1 MITQISTRKL
11 FLERKA
17 LPTNFLSQRKF
28 DQRNVYFL
36 VKVFACKKALA
47 QVLFLKESVLRE
59 KTEKFL
65 KVRLACKRQAPEE
78 GRRKR

>member
-1 MITQISTRKL
+1 LVLPFSAPDFKPHDYTDFHEKAFLRK
-11 FLERKA
+11 
-17 LPTNFLSQRKF
+17 N
-28 DQRNVYFL
+28 FL